1 MNWLELVDLAQFQMF
16 SYSETQDK
24 GSATVW
30 ACFCCGGGLK
40 RVGGGPRVTRAKH
53 AHAFELLLGHVLW
66 HAWHAEKPRVFGVVS
81 ALCLQGTRQESGG
94 KTNWEQII

>member
-1 MNWLELVDLAQFQMF
+1 MGAEVSCESAVNWLELVDLAQFQML

-53 AHAFELLLGHVLW
+53 AHAFKLLLGHVLW
-66 HAWHAEKPRVFGVVS
+66 HGMPKSPGFLEW
-81 ALCLQGTRQESGG
+81 
-94 KTNWEQII
+94 